1 MKNSEKRLAQRTR
14 RGYDVPMHDTWADLP
29 DLPHGYEVSTTGRV
43 RKWTTTRGRAHPKL
57 YTGRAHNGT
66 VYYDIQGETYSID
79 ELMRSA
85 FGDEADEMEA
95 GYDPGD
101 RDRELTQYEINEI
114 KMAEGWKPA
123 YEVAEDFRIDNARVR
138 QIWDGTA

>member
-1 MKNSEKRLAQRTR
+1 VGNSEKGLAPETR
-14 RGYDVPMHDTWADLP
+14 ARYSVGMEDTWADIP
-29 DLPHGYEVSTTGRV
+29 DLHGYEVSTTGRV
-43 RKWTTTRGRAHPKL
+43 RRWITRNGQPRPVL
-57 YTGRAHNGT
+57 YTGCQEGT
-66 VYYDIQGETYSID
+66 TVVYQFKGEKYTID
-79 ELMRSA
+79 ELMRAA

-123 YEVAEDFRIDNARVR
+123 FEVAEDFRIENARVR
-138 QIWDGTA
+138 QIWDGAE